1 MVLGQCMEVLQA
13 NQKKAAQGRKPAMV
27 PFRHSKLTEMFQGFF
42 AGDGRAVRVGPLAMG
57 SYSLADID

>member
-42 AGDGRAVRVGPLAMG
+42 AGDGRAVRPRL
-57 SYSLADID
+57 LADHLCARALS